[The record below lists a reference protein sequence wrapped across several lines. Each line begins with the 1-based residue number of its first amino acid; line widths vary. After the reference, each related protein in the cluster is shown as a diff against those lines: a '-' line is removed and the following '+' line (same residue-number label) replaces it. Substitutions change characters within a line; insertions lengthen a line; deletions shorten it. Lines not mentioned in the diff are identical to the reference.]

1 MLMPVVKV
9 RGMWMSV
16 PQDHVPVR
24 VAVLPFHRRLV
35 DMIVVPIVVSV
46 NVLVFHLRMQ
56 MLVTVSLA
64 KMQGDPA
71 CDESCRKD
79 CDRVD
84 VTITEPPGGD
94 GAQERGRCEHR
105 RRPRRSD
112 VTLRDE
118 IEADAD
124 AVAQRSDHQ
133 EAERGPASDA
143 RLRGGER
150 EREESAEARLRE
162 DHAA

>member
-16 PQDHVPVR
+16 PQDQVPVR
-24 VAVLPFHRRLV
+24 VAVLPFHRWLV
-35 DMIVVPIVVSV
+35 DVIVVPIVVSV
-46 NVLVFHLRMQ
+46 NVLVFYLRMQ
-56 MLVTVSLA
+56 MLMTVALA
-64 KMQGDPA
+64 KVQSDPA
-71 CDESCRKD
+71 RDERRREESERI
-79 CDRVD
+79 D
-84 VTITEPPGGD
+84 VTIAEPPGGD
-94 GAQERGRCEHR
+94 GAQERGRGEHR
-105 RRPRRSD
+105 RRPRCSD
-112 VTLRDE
+112 ATLRDE
-118 IEADAD
+118 IETDAD

-133 EAERGPASDA
+133 EAERGPASDP